1 MLQTYFDEIEI
12 IVVLL
17 YVVLGIS
24 LNSYLLTFAKPFRFL
39 LAKYS
44 GETAARRSVYLQR
57 IMGMFFYGIV
67 PLAIVLMLLHGSLR
81 DYGTVLSEPLTTL
94 LWGILFAAIIIP
106 LTLYNAKSPSNL
118 AVYPQIRSKKWT
130 LSTLLISG
138 LTWAGYLLCYEFF
151 FRGFLLF
158 ACLREFGTVPA
169 VAINMLIYSI
179 AHIPKGKLETIG
191 AIPLGLVLCVLTI
204 STESI
209 WFAFLAHVIMAL
221 SNEWISLYHNKDT
234 KLEIKF

>member
-1 MLQTYFDEIEI
+1 MLQTYLDKIEI
-12 IVVLL
+12 VVVLL
-17 YVVLGIS
+17 YVVLGLS
-24 LNSYLLTFAKPFRFL
+24 LNSYLLTLAKPFRFL

-44 GETAARRSVYLQR
+44 SEIAARRSVYLQR

-67 PLAIVLMLLHGSLR
+67 PLVIVLMLLHGTLR
-81 DYGTVLSEPLTTL
+81 DYGTVLTDPLETL

-106 LTLYNAKSPSNL
+106 LILYNSKSPSNL

-130 LSTLLISG
+130 LSTLLLSG
-138 LTWAGYLLCYEFF
+138 LTWAGYLLCYEFL

-158 ACLREFGTVPA
+158 ACQREFGTVPA
-169 VAINMLIYSI
+169 IAINMLIYSI
-179 AHIPKGKLETIG
+179 AHVPKGKLETVG

-204 STESI
+204 VTESI

-221 SNEWISLYHNKDT
+221 TNEWISLYYNKDI

>member
-1 MLQTYFDEIEI
+1 MP
-12 IVVLL
+12 
-17 YVVLGIS
+17 
-24 LNSYLLTFAKPFRFL
+24 AKQQPNGAFICNDLWVCF
-39 LAKYS
+39 S
-44 GETAARRSVYLQR
+44 
-57 IMGMFFYGIV
+57 M
-67 PLAIVLMLLHGSLR
+67 PLVIVLILLQGTLR
-81 DYGTVLSEPLTTL
+81 DYGTVLTDPLETL

-130 LSTLLISG
+130 LSTLLLSG
-138 LTWAGYLLCYEFF
+138 LTWAGYLLFYEFL

-169 VAINMLIYSI
+169 VAINMLIYSV

-191 AIPLGLVLCVLTI
+191 AIPLGLLLCVVTLATG
-204 STESI
+204 SI

-221 SNEWISLYHNKDT
+221 SNEWISLYHNKDI
-234 KLEIKF
+234 KLAIKF

>member
-1 MLQTYFDEIEI
+1 MLQTYFDNTEI

-24 LNSYLLTFAKPFRFL
+24 INSYLLTFAKPFRFL

-44 GETAARRSVYLQR
+44 GETAGKWSVYLQR
-57 IMGMFFYGIV
+57 FMGMFFYGIV
-67 PLAIVLMLLHGSLR
+67 PLVIVLILLQGSLR
-81 DYGTVLSEPLTTL
+81 DYGTVLTDPSETL

-118 AVYPQIRSKKWT
+118 AVYPQVRSKKWT
-130 LSTLLISG
+130 LSTLLLSG
-138 LTWAGYLLCYEFF
+138 LTWTGYLLFYEFL

-169 VAINMLIYSI
+169 VAINMLIYSV

-191 AIPLGLVLCVLTI
+191 AIPLGLLLCVVTI
-204 STESI
+204 ATGSI

-221 SNEWISLYHNKDT
+221 SNEWISLYHSKDI

>member
-1 MLQTYFDEIEI
+1 MLQTYFDNIEI

-44 GETAARRSVYLQR
+44 GETAAKRSVYLQR
-57 IMGMFFYGIV
+57 FMGMFFYGIV
-67 PLAIVLMLLHGSLR
+67 PLVIVLILLQGTLR
-81 DYGTVLSEPLTTL
+81 DYGTVLTDPSETL

-130 LSTLLISG
+130 LNTLLLSG
-138 LTWAGYLLCYEFF
+138 LTWAGYLLFYEFL

-158 ACLREFGTVPA
+158 ACLREFGAVPA
-169 VAINMLIYSI
+169 VAINMMIYSV

-191 AIPLGLVLCVLTI
+191 AIPLGLLLCVVTLATG
-204 STESI
+204 SI

-221 SNEWISLYHNKDT
+221 SNEWISLYHNKDI
-234 KLEIKF
+234 KLAIKF